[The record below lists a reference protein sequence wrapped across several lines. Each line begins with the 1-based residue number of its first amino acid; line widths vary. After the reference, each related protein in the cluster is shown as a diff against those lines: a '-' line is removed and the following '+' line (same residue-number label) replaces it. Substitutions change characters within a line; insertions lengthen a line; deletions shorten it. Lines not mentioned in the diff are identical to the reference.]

1 MAIKVFESLLA
12 KAQKAGVLAQKTTD
26 ARAWLQDAASRTRVA
41 DTTRVIQ
48 QGVANSRVRKN
59 VTSGQLFLFKY
70 DAKTKDD
77 LPYYDKFP
85 LVFPFRRVSN
95 GFYGIN
101 MHYLPLNFRAMLMD
115 SLYDNINNNAQDE
128 TTKLR
133 ITYNILSG
141 AAKFRYFR
149 PCVKYYLNSHVD
161 SQLIYIEPKEWD
173 MALFLPLH
181 KFSGAS
187 ASAVYKDSRKTIA
200 GR

>member
-1 MAIKVFESLLA
+1 MAIKVFEALLA
-12 KAQKAGVLAQKTTD
+12 KAQKAGVLAQRTVD
-26 ARAWLQDAASRTRVA
+26 ARTWLQDAASRTRVA

-48 QGVANSRVRKN
+48 QGVASTRTRKN
-59 VTSGQLFLFKY
+59 VASGQLFLFRY
-70 DAKTKDD
+70 DAKTKDT

-115 SLYDNINNNAQDE
+115 SLYDNINNDAQDE

-133 ITYNILSG
+133 MTYNILSG
-141 AAKFRYFR
+141 AAKFRYFK

-173 MALFLPLH
+173 VALFLPLH
-181 KFSGAS
+181 KFSGAT
-187 ASAVYKDSRKTIA
+187 ATTVYRDSRKTIA